1 MVEPKDKVEVTKVG
15 NLRQGQEGTVTNVDS
30 TPSYPVTVKF
40 PDGRTASYH
49 PSELRKK

>member
-1 MVEPKDKVEVTKVG
+1 MVAEGDKVEVTKVG
-15 NLRQGQEGTVTNVDS
+15 NLREGQEGKVTNVDG

-40 PDGRTASYH
+40 PDGRSGSYH